1 MNKIIDGGN
10 CMLKKFEVTNFM
22 GFKDKI
28 SLDFSDHKDYEFN
41 KGFIKNNIINK
52 ALIYGKNG
60 TGKSNLGYAIF
71 DITYHLTDK
80 RKLQMRTNNYTNGD
94 NDKKFA
100 TFVYVFQF
108 GDNEIKYEYAKTN
121 PLNLLYEKLYV
132 NNELI
137 LNYDFTTKNFVVL
150 KINGAENYNKNI
162 TENVKTVIRNLYYSV
177 SLTEDSPIRLMVDFV
192 DRMLWFRCIDE
203 GPQFSGYMELPKL
216 LADMIN
222 ENSTVEDFEKFL
234 NDNDLNYDL
243 NIKKDIINNL
253 NVIMAKY
260 KYTEFPL
267 NAIWS
272 TGTHALTL
280 FYCWSLEFNKV
291 SFLYL
296 DEFDAFYHYET
307 SEYVLKILNKNE
319 NLQSIVTSHNT
330 YLMNNSLTRPDC
342 CFIISNNKV
351 QNLCNCTNKEIRE
364 AHNLEKMYRN
374 GIFEN

>member
-1 MNKIIDGGN
+1 MLSKSKEYT
-10 CMLKKFEVTNFM
+10 MLKKFEVTNFM
-22 GFKDKI
+22 GFKNKI
-28 SLDFSDHKDYEFN
+28 QLDLSDHRDYEFN
-41 KGFIKNNIINK
+41 QSFIKKNIINK
-52 ALIYGKNG
+52 AIIYGKNG

-80 RKLQMRTNNYTNGD
+80 RKLQMRINNYTNGD

-100 TFVYVFQF
+100 TFAYFFQF
-108 GDNEIKYEYAKTN
+108 GENEVKYEYAKTN
-121 PLNLLYEKLYV
+121 PMNLLYEKLFI
-132 NNELI
+132 NNDLI
-137 LNYDFTTKNFVVL
+137 VHYDFTTKTFSEL
-150 KINGAENYNKNI
+150 KVEGAENFNTKI
-162 TENVKTVIRNLYYSV
+162 TENIKSVIRNLYYSI
-177 SLTEDSPIRLMVDFV
+177 SLPDDSPIKQMVEFV

-234 NDNDLNYDL
+234 NKNDLNY
-243 NIKKDIINNL
+243 NIEIKRDVINNI
-253 NVIMAKY
+253 NVILAKF
-260 KYTEFPL
+260 KYAELPL

-280 FYCWSLEFNKV
+280 FYCWSLEFDKV

-307 SEYVLKILNKNE
+307 SEFVLKTLNNNKK
-319 NLQSIVTSHNT
+319 LQSIVTSHNT
-330 YLMNNSLTRPDC
+330 YLMNNKLTRPDC
-342 CFIISNNKV
+342 CFIISNNTVK
-351 QNLCNCTNKEIRE
+351 NLCNCTDKEIRE

-374 GIFEN
+374 KIFEE